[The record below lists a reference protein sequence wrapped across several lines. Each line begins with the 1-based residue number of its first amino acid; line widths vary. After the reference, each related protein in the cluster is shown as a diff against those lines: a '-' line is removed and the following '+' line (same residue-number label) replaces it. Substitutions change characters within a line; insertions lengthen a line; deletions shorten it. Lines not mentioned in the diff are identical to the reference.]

1 MFAPHCH
8 KAWSLAITIVNTTIV
23 SKLFVS
29 NFNSTTYMLIFT
41 LLGMTTR
48 TPQLWNLLSCFFFP
62 MLMMHYCMHLSHCL
76 VVTHILY
83 IYYFSF
89 FFSTS
94 AHIHLILP
102 LSCIGTHER
111 VCAHTHTH
119 ACTTT
124 EISYLLHIHIA
135 LYSYSKGNFITIM
148 GHNLS
153 LQSMSYLTN
162 YP

>member
-119 ACTTT
+119 MLAQLQKYHIYCTF
-124 EISYLLHIHIA
+124 ILHSIHIQ
-135 LYSYSKGNFITIM
+135 KET
-148 GHNLS
+148 S
-153 LQSMSYLTN
+153 LQLWVII
-162 YP
+162 